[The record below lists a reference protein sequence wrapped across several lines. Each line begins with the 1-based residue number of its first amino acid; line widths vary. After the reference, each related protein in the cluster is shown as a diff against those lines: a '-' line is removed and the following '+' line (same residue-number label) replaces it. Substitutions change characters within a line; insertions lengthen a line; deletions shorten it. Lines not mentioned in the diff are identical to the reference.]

1 MKKQQKQLSAGE
13 IKQALE
19 AMGWCSLDEH
29 LWQRLDDFKSGIV
42 FLAPPLDTVPSPG
55 GNAIYT
61 IVQDLVTKAPCPCLI
76 LSIWPEGREPERC
89 ELSDS
94 ILYCKDPF
102 QPVWFE
108 DKIPYTLKKAFWG
121 TGRPELLGYA
131 RKAARLLQTI
141 GCKTVVVEDMPA
153 LCLPFQRLL
162 KQNVRIFL
170 HQHINAPLSVPTY
183 WWQKIQKILSGII
196 FVAQRTLVE
205 SEKRHG
211 KIPRASVVY
220 NGVDLSHYDP
230 ARWTKAAGAIR
241 ERFNIGE
248 KEIIALYVGRM
259 VPGKGG
265 LELAQAFVNAAVP
278 GTKLMMVGD
287 LRPSLFGTQEF
298 IDELQRLA
306 SANMDKVL
314 LAGNISQ
321 TEIPAWYQAADLVAV
336 PSIQAEGLPKVVTEA
351 LAMGKPVLASD
362 RGGTFELIK
371 PGQNGWLLEDPKDIE
386 KFSNQLQGILQ
397 NRKNISQFGKN
408 AFIHDRPN
416 LSVERCAKD
425 FYDFVL
431 EQTSNTQTTILNGLT
446 ITIKK

>member
-1 MKKQQKQLSAGE
+1 MKKQHKQLPVGE
-13 IKQALE
+13 VKQALQ

-29 LWQRLDDFKSGIV
+29 LWQRLDEFKNGIV
-42 FLAPPLDTVPSPG
+42 ILAPPLDTVPSPG

-61 IVQDLVTKAPCPCLI
+61 IVQDLATKAPCPCLI

-102 QPVWFE
+102 QSVWLE
-108 DKIPYTLKKAFWG
+108 DKIPYTLKKALWG

-131 RKAARLLQTI
+131 RKAARLLPYI
-141 GCKTVVVEDMPA
+141 GCKTVIVEDVPV
-153 LCLPFQRLL
+153 LCLPFQRVL

-170 HQHINAPLSVPTY
+170 HQHSSAPLSVPTY
-183 WWQKIQKILSGII
+183 WWQKIRKILSGII
-196 FVAQRTLVE
+196 FVAQKTLVE
-205 SEKRHG
+205 TEKRHG

-230 ARWTKAAGAIR
+230 DRWTEAAVTIR

-248 KEIIALYVGRM
+248 KEIIVLYVGRM
-259 VPGKGG
+259 VPGKGC

-278 GTKLMMVGD
+278 GTKLIMIGD

-306 SANMDKVL
+306 SANLDKII

-321 TEIPAWYQAADLVAV
+321 TEIPAWYRAADLVVV

-351 LAMGKPVLASD
+351 LVMGKPVLASD

-371 PGQNGWLLEDPKDIE
+371 PGKNGWLLEEPGNILQFTEQLRQILMDPKQISEYGQSALMNDRANLGIE
-386 KFSNQLQGILQ
+386 NYANQFFRLVI
-397 NRKNISQFGKN
+397 
-408 AFIHDRPN
+408 
-416 LSVERCAKD
+416 
-425 FYDFVL
+425 
-431 EQTSNTQTTILNGLT
+431 
-446 ITIKK
+446 